1 VIEYFDAPDIKKRML
16 EIIEVLRFDHVDPER
31 VHCIRSRGS
40 QAKNTVARIHGLGRI
55 WQETLRMEPTYI
67 LEITSPPR
75 TWTHGA
81 SGTGRGAETW
91 GWTRYKSRREQVHSM
106 YPSLTVKV
114 VEEPTTLRE
123 FIATLRKDAL
133 YAYDRRV
140 VGVIVND
147 RRLWDSAK
155 LKPGDRVVVFPII
168 VGG

>member
-1 VIEYFDAPDIKKRML
+1 M
-16 EIIEVLRFDHVDPER
+16 EI
-31 VHCIRSRGS
+31 
-40 QAKNTVARIHGLGRI
+40 
-55 WQETLRMEPTYI
+55 
-67 LEITSPPR
+67 
-75 TWTHGA
+75 
-81 SGTGRGAETW
+81 
-91 GWTRYKSRREQVHSM
+91 HSM

-123 FIATLRKDAL
+123 FMATLGKDTL

>member
-1 VIEYFDAPDIKKRML
+1 
-16 EIIEVLRFDHVDPER
+16 
-31 VHCIRSRGS
+31 
-40 QAKNTVARIHGLGRI
+40 
-55 WQETLRMEPTYI
+55 
-67 LEITSPPR
+67 
-75 TWTHGA
+75 
-81 SGTGRGAETW
+81 
-91 GWTRYKSRREQVHSM
+91 M

-123 FIATLRKDAL
+123 FMSTLGKDAL